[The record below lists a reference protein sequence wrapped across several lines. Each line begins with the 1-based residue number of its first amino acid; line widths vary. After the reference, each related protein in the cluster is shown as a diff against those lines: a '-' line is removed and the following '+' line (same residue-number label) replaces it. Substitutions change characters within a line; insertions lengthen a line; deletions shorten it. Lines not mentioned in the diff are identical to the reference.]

1 MGDILRML
9 ARMFVIM
16 FGFFAGCVAAGTAYV
31 FMARLVVPADFGRI
45 DELELTVTLA
55 VGILGVSALFARA
68 MLLPALAAIAIFE
81 FLHLRDWLSHALV
94 SGLLALSVAGLP
106 MLSGTGATDGMR
118 DPAWMAAIVVACAVI
133 GATFYWLISG
143 RRAGRWLPS
152 ERSKTEPAPPP
163 RAQSP
168 E

>member
-9 ARMFVIM
+9 GRMFVIM
-16 FGFFAGCVAAGTAYV
+16 FGFFASCLAAGASYV
-31 FMARLVVPADFGRI
+31 FLARLVVPADFGRI

-68 MLLPALAAIAIFE
+68 ILLPALAAIAIFE
-81 FLHLRDWLSHALV
+81 FLRLRDWLSHAFA
-94 SGLLALSVAGLP
+94 SALLALAVAGLP
-106 MLSGTGATDGMR
+106 MLSGNGATDATR
-118 DPAWMAAIVVACAVI
+118 DPAWMAAIIVACAII

-152 ERSKTEPAPPP
+152 ERAKTLK
-163 RAQSP
+163 P
-168 E
+168 EDIEA